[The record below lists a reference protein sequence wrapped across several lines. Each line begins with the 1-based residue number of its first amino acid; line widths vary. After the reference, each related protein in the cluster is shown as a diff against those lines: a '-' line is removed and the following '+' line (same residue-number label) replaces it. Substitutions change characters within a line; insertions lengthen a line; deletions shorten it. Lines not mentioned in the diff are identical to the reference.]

1 MKERVIIE
9 GAAGRDYH
17 NFLTFFKDNAD
28 YEVVAFTQA
37 QIPGIEKRVFPKE
50 LAGKLYKKDIPMYP
64 ESEIASLIKKLK
76 IDVVN
81 LAYSDL
87 SNEEVMHKTSIV
99 NAAGADF
106 MLLGPHQTQLKSSK
120 PVISITAV
128 RTGCG
133 KSQVSRKIARILKAR
148 GLKVVAIR
156 HPMPYGILKDE
167 VVERFASYSD
177 FKKCKCT
184 IEELEEYEPW
194 VNEGFIIYAG
204 VDYKKILR
212 QAEKEADVIIWDG
225 GNNDF
230 SFIKPDL
237 SIVLVD
243 PHRPNHEI
251 LYYPGEYN
259 FRTADVIVIN
269 KVNTAKKENIAIVKE
284 NIRKFNPKAKVIE
297 TASNIIL
304 ENPGLLRNKAVVA
317 IEDGPTVTHGGM
329 PYGAG
334 LLAAK
339 ANHCKII
346 SPVKYAVGSIR
357 ETFRKFPHLKDVLPA
372 MGYSP
377 QQIKEL
383 ESTINKIPCDFVIDG
398 SPADLSR
405 ILNVNKPIVNVTYDI
420 QEKSSLTLSNILKK
434 FVVA

>member
-1 MKERVIIE
+1 
-9 GAAGRDYH
+9 
-17 NFLTFFKDNAD
+17 
-28 YEVVAFTQA
+28 
-37 QIPGIEKRVFPKE
+37 
-50 LAGKLYKKDIPMYP
+50 
-64 ESEIASLIKKLK
+64 
-76 IDVVN
+76 
-81 LAYSDL
+81 
-87 SNEEVMHKTSIV
+87 
-99 NAAGADF
+99 
-106 MLLGPHQTQLKSSK
+106 
-120 PVISITAV
+120 
-128 RTGCG
+128 
-133 KSQVSRKIARILKAR
+133 
-148 GLKVVAIR
+148 
-156 HPMPYGILKDE
+156 
-167 VVERFASYSD
+167 
-177 FKKCKCT
+177 
-184 IEELEEYEPW
+184 
-194 VNEGFIIYAG
+194 
-204 VDYKKILR
+204 
-212 QAEKEADVIIWDG
+212 IWDG

>member
-1 MKERVIIE
+1 MKKRVIIA
-9 GAAGRDYH
+9 GAGGRDAH
-17 NFLTFFKDNAD
+17 NFLTFFKDNPEYD
-28 YEVVAFTQA
+28 VVAFTQA
-37 QIPGIEKRVFPKE
+37 QIPGIDKRVFPKE

-64 ESEIASLIKKLK
+64 ESEISSLIKKLK
-76 IDVVN
+76 VEVVN

-87 SNEEVMHKTSIV
+87 SNEEVMHKASIV

-106 MLLGPHQTQLKSSK
+106 MLLGPHQTQLESSK

-133 KSQVSRKIARILKAR
+133 KSQVSRKIARILKAK

-156 HPMPYGILKDE
+156 HPMIYGLLKDE
-167 VVERFASYSD
+167 VCERFAKYSD
-177 FKKCKCT
+177 FKKYKCT
-184 IEELEEYEPW
+184 IEEREEYEPW
-194 VNEGFIIYAG
+194 IREGFVIYAG
-204 VDYKKILR
+204 VDYKKILH
-212 QAEKEADVIIWDG
+212 QAEKESDVIIWDG

-284 NIRKFNPKAKVIE
+284 NIKKFNPKARVIE
-297 TASNIIL
+297 TASNMIL
-304 ENPGLLRNKAVVA
+304 ENPVLLRNKAVVA

-346 SPVKYAVGSIR
+346 SPVKYAVGSIK
-357 ETFRKFPHLKDVLPA
+357 ETFKKFPHLKDVLPA

-383 ESTINKIPCDFVIDG
+383 ESTINKVPCDFVIDG
-398 SPADLSR
+398 SPADLAK
-405 ILNVNKPIVNVTYDI
+405 ILKVNKPIVNVTYDI
-420 QEKSSLTLSNILKK
+420 KERTSLTFSDILKR